1 MRRQFRI
8 DPGVRGV
15 DTVDP
20 VEVRRTVLEMLYRGG
35 ASHLGSN
42 MSAIEMLIAM
52 YSTVDC
58 DLIRQVE
65 PGRDRILVSKGH
77 CAAATYAVMAH
88 NGIIPKQLLD
98 TYHKDGSVLAGH
110 VSHAVNGVEHSTGA
124 LGHGLSVGVGCALGL
139 RSRGLNDRR
148 VLVLCGDG
156 EIQEGSIW
164 EALMLAVHLRLGN
177 LTVLIDN
184 NHISSITTTS
194 DVIDMRPLRE
204 RFEGFGLAT
213 TELDG
218 HSLPALISGIR
229 SVQLD
234 DRPGVLICNTIKGR
248 DVPFAEN
255 EPIWHYRTLTDDL
268 YAEATRHLDSLQQ
281 GRS

>member
-1 MRRQFRI
+1 
-8 DPGVRGV
+8 
-15 DTVDP
+15 
-20 VEVRRTVLEMLYRGG
+20 
-35 ASHLGSN
+35 
-42 MSAIEMLIAM
+42 
-52 YSTVDC
+52 
-58 DLIRQVE
+58 
-65 PGRDRILVSKGH
+65 
-77 CAAATYAVMAH
+77 
-88 NGIIPKQLLD
+88 
-98 TYHKDGSVLAGH
+98 
-110 VSHAVNGVEHSTGA
+110 
-124 LGHGLSVGVGCALGL
+124 
-139 RSRGLNDRR
+139 
-148 VLVLCGDG
+148 
-156 EIQEGSIW
+156 
-164 EALMLAVHLRLGN
+164 MLAVHLRLGN

-194 DVIDMRPLRE
+194 DVIDMRPLKE

-213 TELDG
+213 IELDG

-268 YAEATRHLDSLQQ
+268 YTEATRHLDSLQQ

>member
-1 MRRQFRI
+1 MGRQIRT

-15 DTVDP
+15 VDP
-20 VEVRRTVLEMLYRGG
+20 VEVRRTVLKMLYRGG

-42 MSAIEMLIAM
+42 MSAIEMLVAM

-58 DLIRQVE
+58 DLIRQAE

-88 NGIIPKQLLD
+88 NGIIPMQLLD

-110 VSHAVNGVEHSTGA
+110 VSHAVDGVEHSTGA

-194 DVIDMRPLRE
+194 DVIDMRPLKE

-268 YAEATRHLDSLQQ
+268 YTEATRHLDSLQQ